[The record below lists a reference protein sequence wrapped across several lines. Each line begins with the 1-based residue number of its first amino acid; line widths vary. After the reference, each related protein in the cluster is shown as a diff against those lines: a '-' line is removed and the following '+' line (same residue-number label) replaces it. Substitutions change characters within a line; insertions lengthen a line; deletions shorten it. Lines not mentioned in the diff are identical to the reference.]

1 MKHRIIAS
9 IMIVTLTLGL
19 SQGAFALQ
27 KKTLSKDEIAK
38 QQKQASSKT
47 SSAFDAAAA
56 MTLEAQPKKNN
67 AINKKTPVRTITKK
81 IKKTIDIE
89 AEKRAREAALNL
101 VQIGEQKIPKEL
113 YDLYSGETMSNT
125 VSEATKALNSLI
137 TDGKKFTDSQVE
149 EKLRGIFS
157 NATKDTEN
165 FAAELTKKYALQ
177 GLVNIAIQNPK
188 NIKNV
193 QKIVEQE
200 MRDYAK
206 KEVNKLANEVVAAF
220 VPELAGLAINFTD
233 LNKKNLKASLRGMAV
248 DALAQSYLGPQYVI
262 LYVTF
267 EMLFPKQAAQ
277 VHAELRRF
285 DKNYIQ
291 PLTDNIQDGINSA
304 VTKIAAE
311 ANRTAKRI
319 DKEIQ
324 RSAKKVSKEAKRLK
338 KRLKF

>member
-1 MKHRIIAS
+1 
-9 IMIVTLTLGL
+9 MIVALTFGL

-38 QQKQASSKT
+38 QQQKQASSKA

-56 MTLEAQPKKNN
+56 MTLEAQP
-67 AINKKTPVRTITKK
+67 IDKKTTVKTITKK

-89 AEKRAREAALNL
+89 AEKKAREAALNL

-149 EKLRGIFS
+149 EKLRGVFS
-157 NATKDTEN
+157 DATKDTEN
-165 FAAELTKKYALQ
+165 FATELTKKYALQ
-177 GLVNIAIQNPK
+177 GLVNVAIQNPK

-193 QKIVEQE
+193 QKLVEQE
-200 MRDYAK
+200 IKDYAK

-220 VPELAGLAINFTD
+220 IPELAGLTINFTD

-338 KRLKF
+338 KKLKF